1 MNRSFS
7 TRCTRVCVLFCLV
20 ATVAL
25 TASGSAR
32 AADHWLQWG
41 GPRRDFMVESKGLK
55 DKWPDDG
62 PPKLWDR
69 ELGDGYSTILADN
82 DALYS
87 MYRVGEDEFT
97 VALDAKTGKTLWEH
111 KNPSPTTKTMLEFG
125 PGPHSTPLLLAD
137 RLYTV
142 GANMDLYC
150 FQKKSGEVVWKHDLI
165 EEFGAKMP
173 EYGYA
178 ASPIE
183 YKNTLILPV
192 GGKAGQSLMAFDP
205 VSGKV
210 LWQKQDFEITYSSP
224 IVIRFQGQEQL
235 VYFTGS
241 ALMGFNPADGE
252 TLWSHPHKTQYD
264 ANIMTPV
271 WDGTD
276 TLFCS
281 AAYDSGARA
290 VQLTKEGDKT
300 VPKERWFSK
309 KMRLHHGNAVHVGGY
324 AYGSS
329 GDFGPAFFMAVN
341 LKDGEIAWRERG
353 FKKTTCVFAGNG
365 TMILLDED
373 GQLALA
379 KASPE
384 KFTLLSKCKIGET
397 YAWAAPTLVGTKL
410 YVRDRK
416 HIVAL
421 ELG

>member
-1 MNRSFS
+1 MSRGFRDLRN
-7 TRCTRVCVLFCLV
+7 TRVFFVLLAAMVV
-20 ATVAL
+20 AISHRPV
-25 TASGSAR
+25 R
-32 AADHWLQWG
+32 AADNWLQWG
-41 GPRRDFMVESKGLK
+41 GPKRDFAVESKGLK
-55 DKWPDDG
+55 DKWPDEG
-62 PPKLWDR
+62 PTKIWDR
-69 ELGDGYSTILADN
+69 ELGDGYSTILADG
-82 DALYS
+82 DVLYS
-87 MYRVGEDEFT
+87 MYRTAEDEFT
-97 VALDAKTGKTLWEH
+97 VALDAKTGKTVWEH
-111 KNPSPTTKTMLEFG
+111 KNPSPTTKLMQEYG
-125 PGPHSTPLLLAD
+125 PGPHSTPLLLGD
-137 RLYTV
+137 RLYTI
-142 GANMDLYC
+142 GSNMDLFC
-150 FQKKSGEVVWKHDLI
+150 FQKKTGDVVWKHDLI

-173 EYGYA
+173 DYGYA
-178 ASPIE
+178 SSPLE

-192 GGKAGQSLMAFDP
+192 GGKEGQSMMAFDP
-205 VSGKV
+205 ANGKV

-224 IVIRFQGQEQL
+224 IIVRFSGEDQL
-235 VYFTGS
+235 VFFTGS
-241 ALMGFNPADGE
+241 ALVGLNPTNGE

-271 WDGTD
+271 WDGKD

-290 VQLTKEGDKT
+290 VQLSKEGDKT
-300 VPKERWFSK
+300 IPKERWFSK
-309 KMRLHHGNAVHVGGY
+309 KMRLHHGNAIHMGGF

-353 FKKTTCVFAGNG
+353 FKKTTCIFADGK
-365 TMILLDED
+365 MILLDED

-379 KASPE
+379 KATPE
-384 KFTLLSKCKIGET
+384 KFTLLSKCKIAET